1 MKKLLVSLVSCLLT
15 GAVYAQSTC
24 EIRVDAHPNA
34 TTNQRVAYC
43 LTPEFNAP
51 DTTYSGLV
59 FSGVSTHQPH
69 VTQPTQ
75 ERPTAKRRN
84 FKSEKMAVSR
94 GYVPTVQFPEVMPG
108 EAIQVVE
115 TYAVP
120 VSYITVPSTT
130 ETETYIYD
138 NSASVPPTVVPATT
152 GTETY
157 IHDNSA
163 SVPPTVVPATTG
175 TGTYIYNNPAPI
187 AQDYFVYV
195 ESPTVP
201 AYGSV
206 PAKTTTQPNTL
217 QTTQR
222 SAADNNSATSQRP
235 TYETKT
241 GTKARQSK
249 ANRRLVTTTV
259 STPVEEPAPASSV
272 TNSGNLLP
280 ADNTNP
286 YLQEDFTQ
294 TYTQDT
300 LSDNTY
306 TEIPVDASKPTT
318 SN

>member
-130 ETETYIYD
+130 ETETYIY
-138 NSASVPPTVVPATT
+138 
-152 GTETY
+152 
-157 IHDNSA
+157 DNSA

>member
-69 VTQPTQ
+69 VAQPTQ
-75 ERPTAKRRN
+75 ERPMAKRRN

-138 NSASVPPTVVPATT
+138 NTV
-152 GTETY
+152 
-157 IHDNSA
+157 

-206 PAKTTTQPNTL
+206 QAKTTTQPNTV

-222 SAADNNSATSQRP
+222 SAADNNSATSQRS